1 MNVNVP
7 VVALSVVG
15 ILIAAAGIFVQ
26 QSVFLMAAG
35 VGTILFAWL
44 LQEMTKRR
52 SRSRRSALAGGG
64 DADGAGVARSDR
76 PGVAD
81 RAR

>member
-26 QSVFLMAAG
+26 QSVFLIAAG
-35 VGTILFAWL
+35 IGTILFAWI

-52 SRSRRSALAGGG
+52 S
-64 DADGAGVARSDR
+64 
-76 PGVAD
+76 
-81 RAR
+81 